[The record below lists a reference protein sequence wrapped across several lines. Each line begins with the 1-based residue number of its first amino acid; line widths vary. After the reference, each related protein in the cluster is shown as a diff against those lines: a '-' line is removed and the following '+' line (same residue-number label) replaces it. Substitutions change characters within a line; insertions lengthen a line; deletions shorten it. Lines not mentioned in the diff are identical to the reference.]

1 MAAQSTTAANT
12 TANTAATARTTA
24 KNTLTDGIESVTK
37 SFDENLDRV
46 QSLNEKFVDA
56 AKLSGTLTLDA
67 YEKALSSVL
76 DFNKSIA
83 TTAKLDWVSAVVDA
97 QTSLVRGISTAAT
110 TAAREVLQ

>member
-1 MAAQSTTAANT
+1 MAAQSTTTT
-12 TANTAATARTTA
+12 TAASTTTARTNA
-24 KNTLTDGIESVTK
+24 KNTLTDGLESVTK

-56 AKLSGTLTLDA
+56 AKLSGNLTLDA

-83 TTAKLDWVSAVVDA
+83 TAAKLDWVATVVDA
-97 QTSLVRGISTAAT
+97 QTSLVQGISTAAT